1 MNVITEATGQSET
14 HQHFSSALEPVVLH
28 KSFHVY
34 GTPSLRC
41 FAAKNAPLPSYS
53 QSMTWQFGLPGKSP
67 IRITFT
73 SFEMNECGIQ
83 RPQSETLKKHSLLC

>member
-14 HQHFSSALEPVVLH
+14 HQHFSSALGPVVLH

-41 FAAKNAPLPSYS
+41 FAAKNAPLLPNS
-53 QSMTWQFGLPGKSP
+53 QWMTWQFGLPGKSP

-73 SFEMNECGIQ
+73 SFEINAFGLQ
-83 RPQSETLKKHSLLC
+83 WPQSGT